1 MLLNAGFRCCVG
13 FRLFFRLFGFR
24 LRRLDF
30 PLPAAGFA
38 VGIQIVGILVLAVA
52 VFLPVTADI
61 AAIGKAFVPVAVF
74 IRGPLVAPEVL
85 VRRHDLPLPA
95 AGFTVGIQIVG
106 IFVLAV
112 AVLLPVTAD
121 IAAISK
127 AFVPVAV
134 FIRGPL
140 VAPEVLV
147 LRRDLPLPAAGFTV
161 GIQIVGIFV
170 LAVAVLL
177 AVTSDIA
184 AIGKAFVPVAVFI
197 RGPLVA
203 PEVLMG
209 LFWDKLRIERTADGA
224 NALCIIVQFC
234 KLTIFLKD
242 QAAIGTFIYGMSAVA
257 VGFRKLQFT
266 AAIPVMVAGTHG
278 TDPVTR
284 PIHPVFVRT
293 AGFFVDFAAVVTLL
307 IMLVGQDDP
316 LTVGAVTQR
325 LAGFLGLLTATFTF
339 DYPDTGFGTG
349 GTVGRLL
356 AVVIRRDS
364 CLLPAC
370 SGKWRLNRVLW
381 RGLGLLAN
389 SLILAGIRTPQA
401 VSPGS
406 EQGRIP
412 LCSQQGD
419 AE

>member
-1 MLLNAGFRCCVG
+1 
-13 FRLFFRLFGFR
+13 
-24 LRRLDF
+24 
-30 PLPAAGFA
+30 
-38 VGIQIVGILVLAVA
+38 
-52 VFLPVTADI
+52 
-61 AAIGKAFVPVAVF
+61 
-74 IRGPLVAPEVL
+74 
-85 VRRHDLPLPA
+85 
-95 AGFTVGIQIVG
+95 
-106 IFVLAV
+106 
-112 AVLLPVTAD
+112 
-121 IAAISK
+121 
-127 AFVPVAV
+127 
-134 FIRGPL
+134 
-140 VAPEVLV
+140 
-147 LRRDLPLPAAGFTV
+147 
-161 GIQIVGIFV
+161 
-170 LAVAVLL
+170 
-177 AVTSDIA
+177 
-184 AIGKAFVPVAVFI
+184 
-197 RGPLVA
+197 
-203 PEVLMG
+203 MG

-356 AVVIRRDS
+356 AVVRLGDDHLAHNAGLAVGQAVSIIRIDPFMRILTGYHFLAGRTEV
-364 CLLPAC
+364 CVEILVHALPELIFMLA
-370 SGKWRLNRVLW
+370 
-381 RGLGLLAN
+381 GLLCET
-389 SLILAGIRTPQA
+389 IRTPVYHCA
-401 VSPGS
+401 VCLLHFLKFVVDGEAAVFRRDTISHRVSFTARTAHIPTAGQCKS
-406 EQGRIP
+406 QGQTVTV
-412 LCSQQGD
+412 LQLD
-419 AE
+419 L